1 MIASIAR
8 ASSSSSALEYVFERA
23 GGALGPSSL
32 DASTDLDAELADFN
46 LPPPVLDNLRAPF
59 EQLGFTLEP
68 GTLNLEAHLPTPPG
82 YTAARRPD
90 VELALIRLPD
100 FLFGPSTTATVF
112 IANGIG
118 YVFDSGARL
127 HLFAEHQDKPTD
139 SLDTAMRSWTRVGV
153 TAVFHPWGVIDEFDA
168 ATDRVDFVKRVF
180 EVPDAANGAAPPP
193 VAATFGPAQRLAL
206 HTGLLSAFRSY
217 EDLEIM
223 LRLHVDGKRPV
234 DIVEETKLPFV
245 VLKIIDAAEAE
256 GWLAQLIK
264 GARAYNP
271 GNADLKAAA
280 QQIPAA
286 LGGDAP

>member
-1 MIASIAR
+1 MIASIAA
-8 ASSSSSALEYVFERA
+8 ASSSPNALEYAFDRA

-46 LPPPVLDNLRAPF
+46 LPPPVLDNLRTPF
-59 EQLGFTLEP
+59 EQLGFKLEP

-90 VELALIRLPD
+90 LELALIQLPD
-100 FLFGPSTTATVF
+100 FLFGASTTATVF

-118 YVFDSGARL
+118 YVFDAGARL
-127 HLFAEHQDKPTD
+127 HLFAEQQDKPTD

-153 TAVFHPWGVIDEFDA
+153 TAVFHPWGVIAEFDA
-168 ATDRVDFVKRVF
+168 ATDRVEFVKRVF
-180 EVPDAANGAAPPP
+180 EVPDTTNGAAPDAVP
-193 VAATFGPAQRLAL
+193 ATFDAALRRAL

-223 LRLHVDGKRPV
+223 LRLHVDGRRLV

-256 GWLAQLIK
+256 GWLAQLVK
-264 GARAYNP
+264 GAREYNP
-271 GNADLKAAA
+271 GNPELKSAALL
-280 QQIPAA
+280 IPVA
-286 LGGDAP
+286 LGGEAR